1 SGRRAGAMKFA
12 YVDESGAKDH
22 TDVFVMAGVLID
34 AYRLRTCTAKFDQ
47 IIRAFLA
54 KHPFAPTE
62 LKTHALI
69 NGDGGWSK
77 VDAGERKAFLGQV
90 CDLVVEFATVFPV
103 AFSFDKFEKA
113 AQAAQ
118 QKTFGK
124 SYWLSAAMFLS
135 ALVQQKM
142 QKEKKNQ
149 GLTVIM
155 CDD

>member
-1 SGRRAGAMKFA
+1 MKFA

-54 KHPFAPTE
+54 KHPGAPTE
-62 LKTHALI
+62 VKTHALI

-77 VDAGERKAFLGQV
+77 VEAAERKAFLSQV

-103 AFSFDKFEKA
+103 AFSFEKFASA
-113 AQAAQ
+113 ADATQ
-118 QKTFGK
+118 QKTFGN
-124 SYWLSAAMFLS
+124 SYWLSAAMFVS
-135 ALVQQKM
+135 ALVQEQNA
-142 QKEKKNQ
+142 ESEEEQ
-149 GLTVIM
+149 GTHGSDVRRQ
-155 CDD
+155 